1 MKITALI
8 PAHNEEEVIART
20 ISNLRAANPDSIIVI
35 ADGCADSTAQ
45 LAEESGAIV
54 FQRNALQT
62 SEVSQTSEVLG
73 KGAALRWLFASDL
86 AGLEDPRGLF
96 VIFDADSTVSPNFFA
111 EVRRAFENG
120 AQVIQSFVSPVIP
133 SNPSRQT
140 DAVSKTASVLTRPAM
155 TATTLAAYSELL
167 SQVFDDEVR
176 SRLGW
181 SVPLRGTGMAFRVE
195 LLRELLPHVHTRT
208 EDIELSLLLAQR
220 GVRVKFL
227 RDAIVYDPKPQD
239 AERVSRQRARWLQG
253 QMQVWRGYWKTI
265 LRLSLRGAEMW
276 WLLSALLLKPKTFF
290 IVPKFVVCAVSFF
303 LPIHFLLKLFFAFIV
318 AAEIFYYAFG
328 LMLVPPQ
335 DRSRYASALLRAP
348 LYGAVWARSAITA
361 RRERSGWLS
370 ARH

>member
-8 PAHNEEEVIART
+8 PAHNEEEVIAHT
-20 ISNLRAANPDSIIVI
+20 ITNLRAANPDSIIVI
-35 ADGCADSTAQ
+35 ADGCADPTAQ

-54 FQRNALQT
+54 FQCNALQT

-73 KGAALRWLFASDL
+73 KGGALRWLFSKDL
-86 AGLEDPRGLF
+86 AGLEDRRGLV

-111 EVRRAFENG
+111 EVCRAFEGG
-120 AQVIQSFVSPVIP
+120 AQVTQSFVSPVVP
-133 SNPSRQT
+133 ADLR
-140 DAVSKTASVLTRPAM
+140 VLKELGDLPAP
-155 TATTLAAYSELL
+155 TLAAYSELL

-181 SVPLRGTGMAFRVE
+181 GVPLRGTGMAFRVE

-208 EDIELSLLLAQR
+208 EDIELSLLLAER
-220 GVRVKFL
+220 SVRVKFL

-239 AERVSRQRARWLQG
+239 AERVARQRARWLQG
-253 QMQVWRGYWKTI
+253 QAQVWRSYWKTI
-265 LRLSLRGAEMW
+265 LGLSLRGAEMW

-290 IVPKFVVCAVSFF
+290 IVLKFVVCAVSFF
-303 LPIHFLLKLFFAFIV
+303 LPFLLLLKLFFVFIV

-348 LYGAVWARSAITA
+348 LYGVMWARSAITA
-361 RRERSGWLS
+361 IRERSRWLS

>member
-8 PAHNEEEVIART
+8 PAHNEEEVIAHT
-20 ISNLRAANPDSIIVI
+20 IHNLRAANPDSIIVI
-35 ADGCADSTAQ
+35 ADGCADSTAR

-54 FQRNALQT
+54 FQCNEG
-62 SEVSQTSEVLG
+62 S
-73 KGAALRWLFASDL
+73 KGGALRRLSASDRV
-86 AGLEDPRGLF
+86 GLRDRRGLV

-120 AQVIQSFVSPVIP
+120 AQVTQSFVSPVIQGDL
-133 SNPSRQT
+133 R
-140 DAVSKTASVLTRPAM
+140 VLKELGGLPAP
-155 TATTLAAYSELL
+155 TLAAYSEVL

-195 LLRELLPHVHTRT
+195 LLRELLPHIHTRT

-220 GVRVKFL
+220 GARVKFL
-227 RDAIVYDPKPQD
+227 RDAVVYDPKPQD

-253 QMQVWRGYWKTI
+253 QMQVWRSYWKTI
-265 LRLSLRGAEMW
+265 LSLSLRGAETG

-290 IVPKFVVCAVSFF
+290 IVLKFVVCAVSFF

-328 LMLVPPQ
+328 LMLVPSQ
-335 DRSRYASALLRAP
+335 DRSRYASALLRSP
-348 LYGAVWARSAITA
+348 LYIFVWARSALTA
-361 RRERSGWLS
+361 MRERSGWLS
-370 ARH
+370 VRH

>member
-8 PAHNEEEVIART
+8 PAHNEEEVIAHT
-20 ISNLRAANPDSIIVI
+20 IANLRAANPDSIIVI

-45 LAEESGAIV
+45 RAEASGAIV

-62 SEVSQTSEVLG
+62 SEVLG
-73 KGAALRWLFASDL
+73 KGGALRWLFSTDL

-96 VIFDADSTVSPNFFA
+96 VIFDADSTVTPNFFA
-111 EVRRAFENG
+111 EVRRVFEG
-120 AQVIQSFVSPVIP
+120 GVQAAQSFVAPIIP
-133 SNPSRQT
+133 
-140 DAVSKTASVLTRPAM
+140 DASLRVFEKQSQSETEIASQRTLAM
-155 TATTLAAYSELL
+155 TVPTLAAYSEIL
-167 SQVFDDEVR
+167 SQVFDDDVR

-227 RDAIVYDPKPQD
+227 RDAVVYDPKPRD
-239 AERVSRQRARWLQG
+239 AARVSRQRARWLQG
-253 QMQVWRGYWKTI
+253 QMQVWRSYWKMI
-265 LRLSLRGAEMW
+265 LHLLLRGAEMG

-290 IVPKFVVCAVSFF
+290 IVLKFVVGVVSLF
-303 LPIHFLLKLFFAFIV
+303 LPIHFLLKLLFAFPFI
-318 AAEIFYYAFG
+318 AEIFYYGFG
-328 LMLVPPQ
+328 LMFVPSQ

-348 LYGAVWARSAITA
+348 LYVVVWAQSLITA
-361 RRERSGWLS
+361 MRERDGWLS
-370 ARH
+370 VRH